1 MIPIIQTPILK
12 TYKKMNFN
20 LVKLNTLLY
29 ILLIVGFTIISMF
42 PDAFSLNSRIIT
54 VPFRAVILLLSI
66 TIILY
71 TIYTKNNN
79 KFGKT
84 EFFFIAFWLF
94 YFLKAIISFK
104 TYSFSEEVASKEI
117 EIYLR
122 IIGITFIP
130 SLSVLIIK
138 EKDIDYKVFLNYVY
152 YTLYIILLLNVV
164 VGIKHDYHG
173 RSAGFMSMYSI
184 SFGHLGVSLALLS
197 IYKLLYEVKTKYM
210 QAVFFLGTILGL
222 YILYTSGTRSPLI
235 AFILCLCFVFYLKNK
250 LKYLGLFLLLLCTS
264 VLAIIYFKP
273 QYVEDGHSSSFLN
286 RVTNMIVSGDSSGR
300 DILYRQG
307 MEIFAENPIF
317 GGRIIYFDGMYP
329 HNIFIEVIMA
339 MGVIGLLLYLFFFK
353 NCIIYLLKLKKIK
366 DNNEEVFWVSILWL
380 QYFVLSLFSYNIHSS
395 PEVWYL
401 TAMILVLSKKT
412 ITEIK

>member
-1 MIPIIQTPILK
+1 
-12 TYKKMNFN
+12 MNFN
-20 LVKLNTLLY
+20 LLRVNTLLY
-29 ILLIVGFTIISMF
+29 VLLIVGFTIISTF

-54 VPFRAVILLLSI
+54 VPFRAVVL
-66 TIILY
+66 IISLIIIAN
-71 TIYTKNNN
+71 TIYTKNSN

-94 YFLKAIISFK
+94 YILKAIVSFK
-104 TYSFSEEVASKEI
+104 TFSFSEELASKEI

-130 SLSVLIIK
+130 SLAVLSIK
-138 EKDIDYKVFLNYVY
+138 EKDINYALFLNYVY
-152 YTLYIILLLNVV
+152 YTLYFILLLNVV
-164 VGIKHDYHG
+164 VGIKYDYQG

-197 IYKLLYEVKTKYM
+197 IYKLLYEVKTKHM
-210 QAVFFLGTILGL
+210 QAITFLGAILGL
-222 YILYTSGTRSPLI
+222 YILYASGTRSPLI

-250 LKYLGLFLLLLCTS
+250 LKYLGVFLLLLCTS
-264 VLAIIYFKP
+264 VLALIYFKP
-273 QYVEDGHSSSFLN
+273 QYLEVGHSSSFLN

-300 DILYRQG
+300 DILYQQG
-307 MEIFAENPIF
+307 IDVFAENPIF
-317 GGRIIYFDGMYP
+317 GGRILFFDGMYP
-329 HNIFIEVIMA
+329 HNIFIEVLMS
-339 MGVIGLLLYLFFFK
+339 MGVIGLLLYLFFLK
-353 NCIIYLLKLKKIK
+353 NCIAYLLKLKKIK
-366 DNNEEVFWVSILWL
+366 ENNEQVFWVSILWL

-412 ITEIK
+412 IAGKNNFYEKT